1 VEEIHE
7 DGRITLTLQK
17 IAVVTC
23 TGWLLLVPLSAQ
35 TTSVSQDQSL
45 HINQIQVIGTHNSYR
60 AGLTPAET
68 ALLSQQERRLSQS
81 IDYRHAPLDQQL
93 TAGVRQIELDVFP
106 DRQGG
111 RFTHPPV
118 TSPAASAGPNFD
130 PEGEMQKPGFKVMHM
145 QDIDQHS
152 TCLTLVHC
160 LAIVRTWSRQHP
172 EHLPV
177 FILIDCKTARIA
189 GPSGGVTFESMT
201 PVLFDALQGEI
212 LSVFPPGEII
222 TPDQVRGAHATLLQ
236 AISAGG
242 WPTLAAARGK
252 VIFLLD
258 NLDLASVYDRGDGA
272 LRGRILFPHTTP
284 GTPDSAFVELSQ
296 GPRGKI
302 EALVRQ
308 GYLVRTRADADTR
321 EARAGST
328 LRRDE
333 ALASGAQLISTDYP
347 ASEPAAWTGYSV
359 SFAQGSMAR
368 CNPINQPPACR
379 NDLLEPPAQR

>member
-1 VEEIHE
+1 M
-7 DGRITLTLQK
+7 TTLQK
-17 IAVVTC
+17 LAVVTS
-23 TGWLLLVPLSAQ
+23 TGWLLLAPHSAQ

-45 HINQIQVIGTHNSYR
+45 HINQIQVIGTHNSYH
-60 AGLTPAET
+60 AGLAPGEG
-68 ALLSQQERRLSQS
+68 ALLRQQQPRLYQA
-81 IDYRHAPLDQQL
+81 IDYRHPPLDQQL
-93 TAGVRQIELDVFP
+93 TAGVRQIELDIFP
-106 DRQGG
+106 DPQGG

-118 TSPAASAGPNFD
+118 TSPVASADPNFD
-130 PEGEMQKPGFKVMHM
+130 PAGETQKPGFKVMHL
-145 QDIDQHS
+145 QDLDQRS

-177 FILIDCKTARIA
+177 FILVECKTARVA
-189 GPSGGVTFESMT
+189 APSGGVTFESMT

-212 LSVFPPGEII
+212 LSVFTPGEII
-222 TPDQVRGAHATLLQ
+222 TPDQVRGAHATLLE

-272 LRGRILFPHTTP
+272 LRGHILFPDTTP
-284 GTPDSAFVELSQ
+284 GTPDSAFVEVNH

-308 GYLVRTRADADTR
+308 GYLVRTRADADTM
-321 EARAGST
+321 EARSGST
-328 LRRDE
+328 FRRDE
-333 ALASGAQLISTDYP
+333 ALASGAQLVSTDYP
-347 ASEPAAWTGYSV
+347 ASEPAARTGYSV

-379 NDLLEPPAQR
+379 NDLLEPPPQH

>member
-1 VEEIHE
+1 M
-7 DGRITLTLQK
+7 TTLQK
-17 IAVVTC
+17 IAVVTS
-23 TGWLLLVPLSAQ
+23 TGWLLLVPLYAQ

-60 AGLTPAET
+60 AGLAPGEA
-68 ALLSQQERRLSQS
+68 ALLRQQHRLLSLA

-93 TAGVRQIELDVFP
+93 AAGVRQIELDIFSDP
-106 DRQGG
+106 QGG
-111 RFTHPPV
+111 RFTHLPV
-118 TSPAASAGPNFD
+118 TSPAVSGGPGFD
-130 PEGEMQKPGFKVMHM
+130 PEGEMQKPGFKIMHL
-145 QDIDQHS
+145 QDLDQRS

-189 GPSGGVTFESMT
+189 APSGGVTFESMT
-201 PVLFDALQGEI
+201 PSLFDALQGEI
-212 LSVFPPGEII
+212 LSVFQPGEII
-222 TPDQVRGAHATLLQ
+222 TPDQVRGAHANLLE

-258 NLDLASVYDRGDGA
+258 NLELASVYDRGNGA

-284 GTPDSAFVELSQ
+284 GTPDSAFVEMNQ
-296 GPRGKI
+296 GPRRKI

-333 ALASGAQLISTDYP
+333 ALASGAQLVSTDYP
-347 ASEPAAWTGYSV
+347 ASEPAASTGYSV
-359 SFAQGSMAR
+359 SFPQGSMTR

-379 NDLLEPPAQR
+379 NDLLEAPAQH

>member
-1 VEEIHE
+1 M
-7 DGRITLTLQK
+7 TTSQK
-17 IAVVTC
+17 IAVVTSAS
-23 TGWLLLVPLSAQ
+23 WLLLVPLSAQ

-45 HINQIQVIGTHNSYR
+45 HINQIQVIGTHNSYH
-60 AGLTPAET
+60 AGLAPGEA
-68 ALLSQQERRLSQS
+68 ALLRQQQPRLYQA
-81 IDYRHAPLDQQL
+81 IDYRHPPLDQQL
-93 TAGVRQIELDVFP
+93 SAGVRQIELDIFP
-106 DRQGG
+106 DPQGG
-111 RFTHPPV
+111 RFT
-118 TSPAASAGPNFD
+118 
-130 PEGEMQKPGFKVMHM
+130 EGETQKPGFKVMHL
-145 QDIDQHS
+145 QDLDQRS
-152 TCLTLVHC
+152 TCLTLIHC

-177 FILIDCKTARIA
+177 FILVDCKTARIA
-189 GPSGGVTFESMT
+189 APSGGVTFESMT

-222 TPDQVRGAHATLLQ
+222 TPDQVRGAHATLLE

-258 NLDLASVYDRGDGA
+258 NLDLASVYDRGNGA
-272 LRGRILFPHTTP
+272 LRGRILFPDTIP
-284 GTPDSAFVELSQ
+284 GTPDSAFVEVNH

-308 GYLVRTRADADTR
+308 GYLVRTRADADTM
-321 EARAGST
+321 EARSGST
-328 LRRDE
+328 FRRDE
-333 ALASGAQLISTDYP
+333 ALASGAQLVSTDYP

-368 CNPINQPPACR
+368 CNPINQPLPCR

>member
-1 VEEIHE
+1 MT
-7 DGRITLTLQK
+7 TLLK
-17 IAVVTC
+17 IAVVTS

-35 TTSVSQDQSL
+35 TSSVSQDQSL
-45 HINQIQVIGTHNSYR
+45 HINQIQVIGTHNSYH
-60 AGLTPAET
+60 AGLAPGEA
-68 ALLSQQERRLSQS
+68 ALLRRQQRLLYQA
-81 IDYRHAPLDQQL
+81 IDYRHPPLDQQL
-93 TAGVRQIELDVFP
+93 TAGVRQIELDIFP
-106 DRQGG
+106 DPQGG

-130 PEGEMQKPGFKVMHM
+130 PEGETQKPGFKVMHL
-145 QDIDQHS
+145 QDFDQRS

-172 EHLPV
+172 KHLPV
-177 FILIDCKTARIA
+177 FILVECKTARITA
-189 GPSGGVTFESMT
+189 PSGGVTFESMT

-222 TPDQVRGAHATLLQ
+222 TPDQVRGAHATLLE

-258 NLDLASVYDRGDGA
+258 NLDLASVYDQGNGA
-272 LRGRILFPHTTP
+272 LRGRILFPDTTP
-284 GTPDSAFVELSQ
+284 GTPDSAFVEVNN

-308 GYLVRTRADADTR
+308 GYLVRTRADADTI
-321 EARAGST
+321 EARTGST
-328 LRRDE
+328 FRRDE
-333 ALASGAQLISTDYP
+333 ALASGAQLVSTDYP

-379 NDLLEPPAQR
+379 NDLLKPPAQH

>member
-1 VEEIHE
+1 M
-7 DGRITLTLQK
+7 TTLQK
-17 IAVVTC
+17 IAVVTS
-23 TGWLLLVPLSAQ
+23 TGWLLLGPLSAQ

-45 HINQIQVIGTHNSYR
+45 HINQIQVIGTHNSYH
-60 AGLTPAET
+60 AGLAPGEA
-68 ALLSQQERRLSQS
+68 ALLRQQQRRLYQT
-81 IDYRHAPLDQQL
+81 IDYRHPPLDQQL
-93 TAGVRQIELDVFP
+93 TAGIRQIELDIFP
-106 DRQGG
+106 DPQGG

-130 PEGEMQKPGFKVMHM
+130 SEGETQKPGFKVMHL
-145 QDIDQHS
+145 QDLDQRS
-152 TCLTLVHC
+152 TCRTLVHC

-172 EHLPV
+172 EHLPI
-177 FILIDCKTARIA
+177 FILVECKTARIA
-189 GPSGGVTFESMT
+189 APSGGVTFESMT
-201 PVLFDALQGEI
+201 PALFDALQGEI

-222 TPDQVRGAHATLLQ
+222 TPDQVRGAHATLLE

-272 LRGRILFPHTTP
+272 LRGRILFPDTSP
-284 GTPDSAFVELSQ
+284 GTPDSAFIEVNH

-308 GYLVRTRADADTR
+308 GYLVRTRADADTM
-321 EARAGST
+321 EARTGST
-328 LRRDE
+328 FRRDE
-333 ALASGAQLISTDYP
+333 ALASGAQLVSTDYP
-347 ASEPAAWTGYSV
+347 ASEPAAWSGYSV

-368 CNPINQPPACR
+368 CNPINEPPVCR
-379 NDLLEPPAQR
+379 NDLLEPPAQH